1 MRETSFRKR
10 QKLWGASGD
19 VKRRPCFAFRETPC
33 YPPAAAMRLPTILS
47 ASLLALVLAGCA
59 PSISG
64 INARPDKY
72 YEHKVKFRGRIERTQ
87 YLEHDTLLEVSDTH
101 GGRII
106 VRVAEAVDAQTG
118 DWVKIEGVLVPE
130 ARIADAVLYDIIA
143 AEKVSRTRAPRFVGL
158 M

>member
-1 MRETSFRKR
+1 
-10 QKLWGASGD
+10 
-19 VKRRPCFAFRETPC
+19 
-33 YPPAAAMRLPTILS
+33 MRLRPLLS
-47 ASLLALVLAGCA
+47 ASLLALAVAGCA

-87 YLEHDTLLEVSDTH
+87 YLAHEALLEVSDTH

-106 VRVAEAVDAQTG
+106 VRVAEAVDVQTG

-130 ARIADAVLYDIIA
+130 ARVEDVVLYDVVA
-143 AEKVSRTRAPRFVGL
+143 AEKVSRTRAPRFVDL

>member
-1 MRETSFRKR
+1 MVPARCRMRP
-10 QKLWGASGD
+10 GAPL
-19 VKRRPCFAFRETPC
+19 VAI
-33 YPPAAAMRLPTILS
+33 ALAVLLS
-47 ASLLALVLAGCA
+47 ACGTN
-59 PSISG
+59 IST